1 MQELD
6 AFIDKVKHLPPA
18 PRVLPQLMQLLSSD
32 DTDAT
37 RVVQLIQYDPGL
49 AANVLR
55 ASNTTAFAASRRVAD
70 LGEAIFRLGFNTVFQ
85 LVVAVSA
92 ARSLRPAQKGY
103 GMGEGDLWQH
113 SVTSGVA
120 ARLLG
125 RMTGHD
131 ENIAFTAGLLH
142 DLGKVILSQVLED
155 TSFDLIRSLEKD
167 GCSLL
172 EAEKRVLGFHHAELG
187 SRLLERWNF
196 PTSVSVA
203 VRFHHMPAAAEP
215 HHRLASI
222 VYLANFIAYT
232 LGHGYGHNA
241 FAFRS
246 QNAVFSILGLD
257 PKQIDKLV
265 VLTRDEFE
273 TIETLFQIKA

>member
-6 AFIDKVKHLPPA
+6 AFIEKVKHLPPA

-32 DTDAT
+32 DSDAT

-55 ASNTTAFAASRRVAD
+55 ASNTTAFAASRRIAD

-85 LVVAVSA
+85 LVVAVGA

-120 ARLLG
+120 ARLLA
-125 RMTGHD
+125 RMTGQD
-131 ENIAFTAGLLH
+131 ENLCFTAGLLH
-142 DLGKVILSQVLED
+142 DLGKVVLSQVLEEK
-155 TSFDLIRSLEKD
+155 SADLIKHVEEQGVSIM
-167 GCSLL
+167 
-172 EAEKRVLGFHHAELG
+172 EAEKKVLGFNHAELG
-187 SRLLERWNF
+187 ARLLERWNF
-196 PTSVSVA
+196 PASITVA
-203 VRFHHMPAAAEP
+203 VRFHHMPGAAEP
-215 HHRLASI
+215 HHRLAAV
-222 VYLANFIAYT
+222 VYLANFISYS
-232 LGHGYGHNA
+232 LGHGYGHSA
-241 FAFRS
+241 FSFRS
-246 QNAVFSILGLD
+246 QDSVFMLLGID
-257 PKQIDKLV
+257 PKMLDKLI

-273 TIETLFQIKA
+273 TIEALFQIRA